1 MKGRSGKL
9 EKERLYQ
16 KDKPCRY
23 HEGHKRY
30 HKFGKNW
37 HDKVRKIRDRER
49 TREYIITR
57 YGEKAWHYD

>member
-1 MKGRSGKL
+1 MKGKSGKL
-9 EKERLYQ
+9 EKEQLHQRETS
-16 KDKPCRY
+16 CRY

-37 HDKVRKIRDRER
+37 HDRQRR
-49 TREYIITR
+49 TKEREYTRQYIMVR